1 MMSTELKAGD
11 VIQYHYLWR
20 READKGETEGR
31 KSRPAC
37 LVIALESQG
46 KTYLYLLAITS
57 KRPLSSQKAIE
68 IPHLELR
75 RIGLKTET
83 PGWVIVSEYNR
94 DILGES
100 FYLQPN
106 EPKIGSFSSRFLL
119 LLQQALRE
127 NLRKPTTLVKR
138 SP

>member
-1 MMSTELKAGD
+1 MAFEIKTGD
-11 VIQYHYLWR
+11 VIHYPYLWR
-20 READKGETEGR
+20 REAEKGETEGR

-37 LVIALESQG
+37 LVIALEAQD

-57 KRPLSSQKAIE
+57 KSPLISQKAIE
-68 IPHLELR
+68 IPSLELR
-75 RIGLKTET
+75 RIGLKTDA

-100 FYLQPN
+100 YYLQPSD
-106 EPKIGSFSSRFLL
+106 PIMGCFSNRFLL
-119 LLQQALRE
+119 VLQQALRE
-127 NLRKPTTLVKR
+127 NLRQPTALVKR